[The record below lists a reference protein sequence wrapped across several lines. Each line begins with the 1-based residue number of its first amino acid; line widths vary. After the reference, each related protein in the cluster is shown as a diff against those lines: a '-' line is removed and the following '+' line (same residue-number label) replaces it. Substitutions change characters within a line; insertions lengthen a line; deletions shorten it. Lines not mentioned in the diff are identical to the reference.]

1 MTKMRE
7 LLLAGSFLIAVGPIP
22 HGLAGEAGPLIMAQQ
37 AAPEAPERERQA
49 PKAPPTKP
57 PPPAAKGEP
66 PAPPAARGQPP
77 AGQPQRTQS
86 PPAEESHR
94 PAQAQPP
101 VPGQP
106 QHPAAREEPSHPPEG
121 QQRRPAQAQ
130 PPVPGQPPQP
140 QQPAQGQAPAG
151 AHPPAAQQQG
161 QPPVPGQPPR
171 PSTAQEQPG
180 QPQHPPGQPPHPQPP
195 AAQGQ
200 PLPQPPAAQGQPPH
214 PQPPATQSQPPL
226 PQPPAAQ
233 GQPPP
238 PAAQGKP
245 SVPQPPS
252 AQGQTQ
258 PPAGQAQTPLPGG
271 QQRPTAA
278 APPAPQQTVQPAL
291 TERGSILSQPNGA
304 QGQPLRRVEDL
315 HNERHEEQ
323 VGNQL
328 IIREP
333 DRVIVRDG
341 GGQAIIRHNEVTR
354 FLQFGREVGVDRSGG
369 ETTTIIER
377 PDGTRI
383 ITITDDD
390 GRLIR
395 RVRRS
400 GDGRDVIIIDN
411 RDGWRSDDNY
421 YVDLPPPII
430 RIPRERYIVEME
442 RARPEIIYETLI
454 AAPVERIERRYTLEQ
469 VRYSEPL
476 RGRMSRVD
484 IDTVTFDS
492 GSWELTSD
500 QIGRLAVIAEA
511 INRAISRNPSEVFL
525 IEGHTDAVGSD
536 VDNLSLSDRRAE
548 SVALALTER
557 FQVPAEN
564 LTTQGYDAQYLK
576 ISTQAAERQNR
587 RVAVRRITPLL
598 TGQNQSTGQ
607 AN

>member
-1 MTKMRE
+1 M
-7 LLLAGSFLIAVGPIP
+7 
-22 HGLAGEAGPLIMAQQ
+22 
-37 AAPEAPERERQA
+37 
-49 PKAPPTKP
+49 
-57 PPPAAKGEP
+57 
-66 PAPPAARGQPP
+66 
-77 AGQPQRTQS
+77 
-86 PPAEESHR
+86 
-94 PAQAQPP
+94 
-101 VPGQP
+101 
-106 QHPAAREEPSHPPEG
+106 
-121 QQRRPAQAQ
+121 
-130 PPVPGQPPQP
+130 
-140 QQPAQGQAPAG
+140 
-151 AHPPAAQQQG
+151 
-161 QPPVPGQPPR
+161 
-171 PSTAQEQPG
+171 
-180 QPQHPPGQPPHPQPP
+180 
-195 AAQGQ
+195 
-200 PLPQPPAAQGQPPH
+200 
-214 PQPPATQSQPPL
+214 
-226 PQPPAAQ
+226 
-233 GQPPP
+233 
-238 PAAQGKP
+238 
-245 SVPQPPS
+245 
-252 AQGQTQ
+252 
-258 PPAGQAQTPLPGG
+258 
-271 QQRPTAA
+271 
-278 APPAPQQTVQPAL
+278 QPAL

-369 ETTTIIER
+369 ETTTIVER

-442 RARPEIIYETLI
+442 RASPEIIYETLI

-548 SVALALTER
+548 SVALALTQR

-564 LTTQGYDAQYLK
+564 LTTQGYGAQYLK
-576 ISTQAAERQNR
+576 IPTQAAERQNR
-587 RVAVRRITPLL
+587 RVAMRRITPLL